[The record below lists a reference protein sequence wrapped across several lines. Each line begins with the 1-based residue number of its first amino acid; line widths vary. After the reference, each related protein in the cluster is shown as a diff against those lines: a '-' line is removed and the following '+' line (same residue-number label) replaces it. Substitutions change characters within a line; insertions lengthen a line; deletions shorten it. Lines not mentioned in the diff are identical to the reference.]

1 MSDVIKTSIKQQVYE
16 IIKEKIINQEYAL
29 GEQINIKLLGEEL
42 EVSNTPIRE
51 ALARLNAEGLVSSS
65 HNLKFRVVEFS
76 PASYYELNQT
86 VAVLEIGAFD
96 SANELGLIDELA
108 AMLEER
114 LDAQRETLDNKD
126 YDGFIRKA
134 IEFDRSFLA
143 VLKNK
148 TLLSVFDELSNLLFL
163 AVRYNHQKSGTNRE
177 SNVAEHEDILAAV
190 KRRDTAK
197 VKARLRSHYDK
208 RI

>member
-1 MSDVIKTSIKQQVYE
+1 MADVIKTSIKQQVYE

-76 PASYYELNQT
+76 SASYYELNQT

-108 AMLEER
+108 VMLEER

-126 YDGFIRKA
+126 YDGFIRRA

-163 AVRYNHQKSGTNRE
+163 AVRYNHQKSGTNRD

-197 VKARLRSHYDK
+197 VKALLRGHYNK

>member
-1 MSDVIKTSIKQQVYE
+1 MADVIKTSIKQQVYE

-76 PASYYELNQT
+76 AASYYELNQT
-86 VAVLEIGAFD
+86 IAVLEIGAFD
-96 SANELGLIDELA
+96 NANELGLIDELA

-114 LDAQRETLDNKD
+114 LDAQRETLEQKD
-126 YDGFIRKA
+126 YDGFIRRA

-143 VLKNK
+143 VLDNK
-148 TLLSVFDELSNLLFL
+148 TLLSVFDELSNRLFL
-163 AVRYNHQKSGTNRE
+163 AVRYNHQKAGANRE
-177 SNVAEHEDILAAV
+177 SNVDEHENILAAV
-190 KRRDTAK
+190 KRRDAAE
-197 VKARLRSHYDK
+197 VKALLRSHYDK